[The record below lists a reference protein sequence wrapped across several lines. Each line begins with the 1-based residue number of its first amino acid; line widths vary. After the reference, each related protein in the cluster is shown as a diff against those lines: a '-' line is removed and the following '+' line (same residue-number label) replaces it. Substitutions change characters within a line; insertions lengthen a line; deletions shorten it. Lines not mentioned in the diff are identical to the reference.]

1 MFGRG
6 RILIGALLVILALAA
21 SFVKFF
27 STLIVIGLGLLILLI
42 IIRLLADLYWY
53 GKKKDEW

>member
-6 RILIGALLVILALAA
+6 RVLIGALLVILALAA

-27 STLIVIGLGLLILLI
+27 STLILIGLGLLILFI